1 VRFTRAGDL
10 LAAGVVAAVLANL
23 LLRLSYGDVPTLPRL
38 AGTTLLAFA
47 IAEVVLGNMLRARIR
62 RRPGTRP
69 VQALTAVKAVVLAK
83 ASSLAGAITGGAWL
97 GALGYVL
104 PQRSQLPAAASG
116 TVAGALLPDPGGSR
130 RLGPGRRLTCPG
142 TRAGLAVSDLPDS
155 TRTRRPVTLTDATMV
170 TAAGLSVN
178 STSPTLCARPT
189 SVRSSSRLRAAH
201 RRQKG
206 AICGCRGLP
215 VHEVCVVSGFVP

>member
-10 LAAGVVAAVLANL
+10 LAAGVVAAVLVNL

-62 RRPGTRP
+62 RQPGTRP

-104 PQRSQLPAAASG
+104 PQRSQLPAAASDTVAAVIG
-116 TVAGALLPDPGGSR
+116 AVCAGALVAGALWLEHCCRTPEDPDD
-130 RLGPGRRLTCPG
+130 
-142 TRAGLAVSDLPDS
+142 SDPDDS
-155 TRTRRPVTLTDATMV
+155 
-170 TAAGLSVN
+170 
-178 STSPTLCARPT
+178 
-189 SVRSSSRLRAAH
+189 
-201 RRQKG
+201 
-206 AICGCRGLP
+206 
-215 VHEVCVVSGFVP
+215 